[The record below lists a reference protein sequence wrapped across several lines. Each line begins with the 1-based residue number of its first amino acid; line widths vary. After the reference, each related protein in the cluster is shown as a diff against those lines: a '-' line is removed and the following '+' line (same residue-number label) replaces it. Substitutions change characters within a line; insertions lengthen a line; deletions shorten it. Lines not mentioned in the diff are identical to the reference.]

1 MGALCWLMLI
11 FFLRRG
17 RDPLLFAV
25 TFGLTMVLEFYGT
38 AVGTWHWAA
47 VFPNT
52 GLPAGNPPSA
62 IGAGYCVLD
71 ALAVRLAGRIALTLQ
86 PR

>member
-1 MGALCWLMLI
+1 
-11 FFLRRG
+11 
-17 RDPLLFAV
+17 
-25 TFGLTMVLEFYGT
+25 VLEFYGT

-47 VFPNT
+47 VFPHT

-71 ALAVRLAGRIALTLQ
+71 ALAIRLADRFRQHLWPSVDCVT
-86 PR
+86 RR